1 MPYDAPRARAALRD
15 QADRAV
21 SPSCAAGGSG
31 ADRAGGAAAPPRG
44 RRDPVPAGCAA
55 ADRRSRTAAH
65 PGRSRSVAA
74 VLAAASTIVDVTIG
88 DLRAAAQDPSR
99 PLADRDRSELA
110 TVVVRVTPRAAHEL
124 VRRLRELLEAALR
137 LDGSGTE
144 QVRLTLAVV
153 PVTRPA
159 KL

>member
-1 MPYDAPRARAALRD
+1 
-15 QADRAV
+15 V
-21 SPSCAAGGSG
+21 IAGDG
-31 ADRAGGAAAPPRG
+31 ANLSHTRSYHAG
-44 RRDPVPAGCAA
+44 RRLANPIAA
-55 ADRRSRTAAH
+55 
-65 PGRSRSVAA
+65 
-74 VLAAASTIVDVTIG
+74 
-88 DLRAAAQDPSR
+88 
-99 PLADRDRSELA
+99 LADRDRSELA
-110 TVVVRVTPRAAHEL
+110 TVVVRVAPRAAHEL